1 MIRAKYTV
9 VLRTLMD
16 DPQLKQ
22 QLDRALSTYPLYE
35 KASKEEFIPVYIPT
49 REELNRKILNHY
61 KYREIGFETIAW
73 FLDELE
79 ISMNE
84 IMPKYNQLFFSAD
97 QDFNVIW
104 NVDYRKEIER
114 KQKAQNAATGSS
126 TDNSD
131 VTTTGTAQDS
141 TQTTGTASSNN
152 KHINSKTPQDKLSI
166 PAKGLDSVNYA
177 DEAQWN
183 HDESSTGGS
192 STSNGSTSGT
202 SKTKNT
208 GSTTASG
215 NSSEDETT
223 LETTKGNFGVVSA
236 QDLVLKYRETIRNI
250 EQEIINDPRIR
261 ELFMLVY

>member
-1 MIRAKYTV
+1 MIRAKYTI
-9 VLRTLMD
+9 VLKTIMD
-16 DPQLKQ
+16 DERLKPQLDK
-22 QLDRALSTYPLYE
+22 AMSTYPLYQ
-35 KASKEEFIPVYIPT
+35 KNSKEEFIPVYIPT
-49 REELNRKILNHY
+49 REELNLKILNHY
-61 KYREIGFETIAW
+61 KYREIGFETIAR

-84 IMPKYNQLFFSAD
+84 IMPRYNQLFFSTD
-97 QDFNVIW
+97 HDFNVIW
-104 NVDYRKEIER
+104 NVDYQRTIDR
-114 KQKAQNAATGSS
+114 KQKAQNAATGTSS
-126 TDNSD
+126 DNSD

-141 TQTTGTASSNN
+141 TQTTGTASSYN

-166 PAKGLDSVNYA
+166 TAKGIDSVNYA

-183 HDESSTGGS
+183 HDTSNTSGS
-192 STSNGSTSGT
+192 SSSNGSTSGT

-208 GSTTASG
+208 GNTTASG

-236 QDLVLKYRETIRNI
+236 QDLILKYRETIRNI
-250 EQEIINDPRIR
+250 TQEIIEDPRIR

>member
-1 MIRAKYTV
+1 MFRAKYTV

-16 DPQLKQ
+16 DPILKQ
-22 QLDRALSTYPLYE
+22 QLDKALSTYPLYE
-35 KASKEEFIPVYIPT
+35 KTSEEEFIPVYIPT
-49 REELNRKILNHY
+49 RDKLNMKILNHY
-61 KYREIGFETIAW
+61 KYREIGFETIGR

-84 IMPKYNQLFFSAD
+84 IMPLYNQLFFSAD

-104 NVDYRKEIER
+104 NVDYKREIDR
-114 KQKAQNAATGSS
+114 KQKAQNAASGSS
-126 TDNSD
+126 SDDSD
-131 VTTTGTAQDS
+131 VTTTGTAQD
-141 TQTTGTASSNN
+141 TTKTTGTASSHN

-166 PAKGLDSVNYA
+166 TAKGIDSVNYA
-177 DEAQWN
+177 DEAQWG

-208 GSTTASG
+208 GKTSASG
-215 NSSEDETT
+215 SSSEDETT
-223 LETTKGNFGVVSA
+223 VETTKGNFGVVSA
-236 QDLVLKYRETIRNI
+236 QDLILKYRETIRNI
-250 EQEIINDPRIR
+250 EQEIVNDPRIR

>member
-16 DPQLKQ
+16 DPVLKQ
-22 QLDRALSTYPLYE
+22 QIDKAMSTYPLYE
-35 KASKEEFIPVYIPT
+35 KTSREDFIPAYIPT
-49 REELNRKILNHY
+49 REELNTKILNHY
-61 KYREIGFETIAW
+61 KYREIGFETIGR

-84 IMPKYNQLFFSAD
+84 IMPRYNQLFFSAD

-104 NVDYRKEIER
+104 NVDYKRQIDR
-114 KQKAQNAATGSS
+114 KQKAQNAASGSS
-126 TDNSD
+126 SDDSD
-131 VTTTGTAQDS
+131 VTTTGTAQD
-141 TQTTGTASSNN
+141 TTKTTGTASSHN

-166 PAKGLDSVNYA
+166 TAKGIDSVNYA
-177 DEAQWN
+177 DEAQWG

-208 GSTTASG
+208 GKTSASG
-215 NSSEDETT
+215 SSSEDETT
-223 LETTKGNFGVVSA
+223 IETTKGNFGVVSA

-250 EQEIINDPRIR
+250 EQEIVEDPRIR